1 MSNISAKLTSTSGT
15 SAVVADGQNIRVLAR
30 TVGGAVSSGGSAT
43 TLRSLTDVNA
53 TVLEDGALLIYDAPS
68 DSFKTTTTIDTDTGT
83 IIMNG
88 GVF

>member
-30 TVGGAVSSGGSAT
+30 TVGGGGSAT